1 MLFKTQNYFYKT
13 RNLKIKKYQ
22 AKFFV
27 IFSFTYISSIRL
39 EMSNCN
45 YCIID
50 LDENGS
56 EKLLNIRINV

>member
-1 MLFKTQNYFYKT
+1 MLLKIVIYFYKN
-13 RNLKIKKYQ
+13 RYLKIKKYQ

-39 EMSNCN
+39 EMSICR

-50 LDENGS
+50 LNENGT